1 MFENAANYRSS
12 RVSIL
17 SHLLETCI
25 QSADFFTSAG
35 VSGLTSALQ
44 LASQPGHSVT
54 VVAKHMPGDYSANY
68 ASPWAGANF
77 QP

>member
-1 MFENAANYRSS
+1 MLENAGYHRSS

-17 SHLLETCI
+17 RRLLVICI
-25 QSADFFTSAG
+25 QRADLGTSAG

-44 LASQPGHSVT
+44 LAREPGYSVT